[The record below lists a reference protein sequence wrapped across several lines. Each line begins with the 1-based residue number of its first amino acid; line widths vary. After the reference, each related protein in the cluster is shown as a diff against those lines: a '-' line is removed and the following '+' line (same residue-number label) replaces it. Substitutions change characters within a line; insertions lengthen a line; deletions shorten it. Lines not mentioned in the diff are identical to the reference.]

1 MGKSLFKA
9 EKRMGM
15 EWGYVYIYILCIH
28 MFYIYIGYIYIY
40 VMNEYIYIYIY
51 ISVSMYV
58 CRYET
63 YLGVQLGKL
72 GRRMV
77 LAFS

>member
-1 MGKSLFKA
+1 MYL
-9 EKRMGM
+9 
-15 EWGYVYIYILCIH
+15 YIYV
-28 MFYIYIGYIYIY
+28 MYVWIYIY
-40 VMNEYIYIYIY
+40 VMYEYIY

>member
-28 MFYIYIGYIYIY
+28 MFYIYIGYIY
-40 VMNEYIYIYIY
+40 VMYIY
-51 ISVSMYV
+51 VSMYV